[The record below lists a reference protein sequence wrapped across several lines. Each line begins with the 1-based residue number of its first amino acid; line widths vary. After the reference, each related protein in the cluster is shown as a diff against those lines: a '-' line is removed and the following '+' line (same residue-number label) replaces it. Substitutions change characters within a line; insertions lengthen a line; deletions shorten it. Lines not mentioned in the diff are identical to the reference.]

1 MTSSTAHTGGN
12 VRTLRMYKPK
22 YETLEIIIPEERKV
36 GLMSQKEAVN
46 RYGDYLIVSK
56 KDYDDTRSTSL
67 ILKKVRS

>member
-1 MTSSTAHTGGN
+1 
-12 VRTLRMYKPK
+12 MYKPK

-36 GLMSQKEAVN
+36 GLLNRNEAVN

>member
-1 MTSSTAHTGGN
+1 MKN

-22 YETLEIIIPEERKV
+22 YDTLEIIIPEERKV
-36 GLMSQKEAVN
+36 GLFSRKEAVN
-46 RYGDYLIVSK
+46 RYGDYMIVSK

>member
-1 MTSSTAHTGGN
+1 M
-12 VRTLRMYKPK
+12 RTLRMFKPK
-22 YETLEIIIPEERKV
+22 YDTLEIIIPEERKV
-36 GLMSQKEAVN
+36 GLLSRKEATK